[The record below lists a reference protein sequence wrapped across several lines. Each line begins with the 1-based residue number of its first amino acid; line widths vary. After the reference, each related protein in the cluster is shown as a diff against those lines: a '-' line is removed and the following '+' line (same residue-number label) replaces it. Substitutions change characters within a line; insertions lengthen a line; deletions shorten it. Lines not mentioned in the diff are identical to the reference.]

1 MKYTNKEY
9 DITIIEIKEKDNIK
23 NYLELDD
30 NILNDLIDNKNQLE
44 NLLEHFPISNNS
56 LMNQKKKENLINKI
70 IEIEKAIEKF
80 SKKKVYIKI

>member
-1 MKYTNKEY
+1 MELLPENER
-9 DITIIEIKEKDNIK
+9 IK
-23 NYLELDD
+23 
-30 NILNDLIDNKNQLE
+30 ILNDLIDNKNQLE

-56 LMNQKKKENLINKI
+56 IITQKKKENLINKI